1 MGGQRGRLKQ
11 PLHLERTIEERPMDL
26 MQAANWQLIL
36 NPVSGK
42 FKHKRKAVLEALNQ
56 MRIPFEEHTTSQA
69 GDAFHLVQN
78 AIAKG
83 NTKILACGGDGTV
96 HEVVNGILDQTVRPA
111 ADVSL
116 AYIPSGSANDWARTL
131 GISED
136 PLQAVKAIKTGN
148 YFRHDIGMV
157 YGADSAA
164 PFYFANVLGVGFDA
178 QVAQRTNARRKPGQ
192 RIHYRWQILRN
203 LSGFQTPDIRL
214 SVDGQEVYQGPAF
227 SLAVGIGKYNGNGM
241 TPCPDAVPDD
251 GYFDVT
257 VFTNPSKWDV
267 LTKSGRLYSG
277 DFFDLE
283 FVRFFRGQSIQIES
297 NQEVLVE
304 ADGESRGQLPIRIEV
319 LHRHIKCLTQLK
331 NKDL

>member
-1 MGGQRGRLKQ
+1 
-11 PLHLERTIEERPMDL
+11 MDSI
-26 MQAANWQLIL
+26 QAVDWQLIL
-36 NPVSGK
+36 NPASGN
-42 FKHKRKAVLEALNQ
+42 FKHKRKAVLEALKQ
-56 MRIPFEEHTTSQA
+56 MRIPFQEHSTSTA
-69 GDAFHLVQN
+69 GDAFRLVQE
-78 AIAKG
+78 AIALGK
-83 NTKILACGGDGTV
+83 TKILACGGDGTV
-96 HEVVNGILDQTVRPA
+96 HEVINGILGQTQSPVS
-111 ADVSL
+111 DVSL
-116 AYIPSGSANDWARTL
+116 AYIPCGSANDWARTL

-148 YFRHDIGMV
+148 YFRHDIGRV
-157 YGADSAA
+157 IGEESES

-203 LSGFQTPDIRL
+203 LSGFQTPEIRL
-214 SVDGQEVYQGPAF
+214 ILDGQEVYQGPAF
-227 SLAVGIGKYNGNGM
+227 SVAVGIGKYNGNGM

-257 VFTNPSKWDV
+257 IFTNPSKWDV
-267 LTKSGRLYSG
+267 LSKSGRLYSG
-277 DFFDLE
+277 DFFDLD
-283 FVRFFRGQSIQIES
+283 FVRFFRGQSIQIDS
-297 NQEVLVE
+297 NQKVLVE